1 MREARLRPEFA
12 DVYPELTPG
21 QWEPAARIAEV
32 VLARYLLK
40 QMGSDPMDRA
50 LQESHF
56 EFRGGAQDP
65 PVVSPRRRVEDR
77 AGGQQA

>member
-12 DVYPELTPG
+12 HLYPELTPD
-21 QWEPAARIAEV
+21 QWEPASRIAEV
-32 VLARYLLK
+32 VLARFLLK
-40 QMGSDPMDRA
+40 QMGSDPTDRA

-65 PVVSPRRRVEDR
+65 PRTNPRRRVDDR
-77 AGGQQA
+77 ADES